1 MGGNVFLLLNLLS
14 ASPLVSKT
22 TLEIDSFHQW
32 LDDVGV
38 ERKAEVVIEKFTGG
52 GRGLAATDRIEPG
65 EVVIRVPRIATLRLE
80 GGQHDSDD
88 DWAGVLAG
96 MLVEEQ
102 GKGADSRF
110 APYLSGG
117 LPKQAPTTPC
127 RWTPSERLQL
137 QNATLLAE
145 LTENEDW
152 ERRQDLANQVGVPGK
167 GGFQTMLGL
176 VCSRTLMGRDG
187 SRQLV
192 PLIDIANHSPQEA
205 GGGYFKVDSD
215 AVYLIAG
222 NRGVQ
227 EGQAITMDYGA
238 RATDHFLLHYGFVP
252 NRCASDSAT
261 VELDDTRKTSIC
273 WGDLRGRDGHPD
285 PEVREACARLLVSYP
300 TTLQEDVDELR
311 SIPDE
316 ASYAYRSALLYRYA
330 KKSLLTS
337 ASGTRRHNKVFLSAF
352 A

>member
-1 MGGNVFLLLNLLS
+1 MGGIILLLLNLLS
-14 ASPLVSKT
+14 ASSLVSKSSR
-22 TLEIDSFHQW
+22 EIDGFHRW

-38 ERKAEVVIEKFTGG
+38 ERRAEVAMEESAGG
-52 GRGLAATDRIEPG
+52 GRGLVATERIGPG
-65 EVVIRVPRIATLRLE
+65 EVAIRVPRSATLRLE
-80 GGQHDSDD
+80 GGQHDHDD

-96 MLVEEQ
+96 MLVDEQ
-102 GKGADSRF
+102 AKGMGSLF
-110 APYLSGG
+110 APYLSVG
-117 LPKQAPTTPC
+117 LPKQAPITPC
-127 RWTPSERLQL
+127 RWTLSERLQL

-145 LTENEDW
+145 LNENEEW
-152 ERRQDLANQVGVPGK
+152 ERRQKLTYHAPDK
-167 GGFQTMLGL
+167 ESFQTMLGL

-205 GGGYFKVDSD
+205 GGGHFKVDSE
-215 AVYLIAG
+215 AVYLLAG

-261 VELDDTRKTSIC
+261 VKLRDKREISIC
-273 WGDLRGRDGHPD
+273 WGDFGGREGHPE
-285 PEVREACARLLVSYP
+285 PEVRDACARLLEGFP

-311 SIPDE
+311 SIPEE

-330 KKSLLTS
+330 KKSLLTT
-337 ASGTRRHNKVFLSAF
+337 ASGTQKTSSVFSTSAF

>member
-1 MGGNVFLLLNLLS
+1 MGGIVLLLLNLLS
-14 ASPLVSKT
+14 SSPLVSKT
-22 TLEIDSFHQW
+22 TLEIDNFHHW
-32 LDDVGV
+32 LDDLGV
-38 ERKAEVVIEKFTGG
+38 ERKADVVIDTLTGG
-52 GRGLAATDRIEPG
+52 GRGLVATDRIEPG
-65 EVVIRVPRIATLRLE
+65 EIAIRVPRTATLRLE

-96 MLVEEQ
+96 MLVKEQ

-117 LPKQAPTTPC
+117 LPKQAPMTPC
-127 RWTPSERLQL
+127 RWTPLERLQL

-145 LTENEDW
+145 LKENEDW
-152 ERRQDLANQVGVPGK
+152 EQRQERANGVPGK
-167 GGFQTMLGL
+167 SGFQTMLGL

-205 GGGYFKVDSD
+205 GGGHFKVDSD
-215 AVYLIAG
+215 AVYLLAG
-222 NRGVQ
+222 SRGVHV
-227 EGQAITMDYGA
+227 GQAITMDYGA

-261 VELDDTRKTSIC
+261 VELGDKRKISIC
-273 WGDLRGRDGHPD
+273 WGDFRGRDGHPE
-285 PEVREACARLLVSYP
+285 PEVRAACERLLVGYP

-311 SIPDE
+311 SIPEE

-330 KKSLLTS
+330 KKSLLST
-337 ASGTRRHNKVFLSAF
+337 ASGTQTTNSAYMSAF
-352 A
+352 L